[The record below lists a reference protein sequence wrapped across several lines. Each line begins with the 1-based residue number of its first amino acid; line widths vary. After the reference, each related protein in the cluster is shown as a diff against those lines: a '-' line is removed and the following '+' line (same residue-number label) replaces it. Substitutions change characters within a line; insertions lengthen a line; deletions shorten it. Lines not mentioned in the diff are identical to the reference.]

1 MPNITF
7 IEHNGAQ
14 HAVDAKSGQTLM
26 QAAMDNLV
34 PGILADCGGY
44 CNCATCHCF
53 VDPAW
58 VAALPSPDQPEQD
71 MLACAIDPQSNS
83 RLSCQIVLTDA
94 MDGLVVRL
102 PASQT

>member
-1 MPNITF
+1 MPKVTF

-14 HAVDAKSGQTLM
+14 HTVDAKSGQTLM
-26 QAAMDNLV
+26 QAAMENLV

-53 VDPAW
+53 VDQAW
-58 VAALPSPDQPEQD
+58 IAALPSPGQPEQD
-71 MLACAIDPQSNS
+71 MLACAIDPQDNS